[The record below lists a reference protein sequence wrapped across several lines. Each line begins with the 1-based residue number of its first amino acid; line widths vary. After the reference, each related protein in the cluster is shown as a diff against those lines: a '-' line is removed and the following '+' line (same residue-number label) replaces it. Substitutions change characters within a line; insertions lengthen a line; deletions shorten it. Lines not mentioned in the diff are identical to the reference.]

1 MINLLIDRVENVN
14 IFNFLD
20 SGNSPGSESH
30 IHAKMDGD
38 LIVEYVKEMEN
49 ISKVARSF
57 ANKATGMKPDILKDL
72 KSLGETF
79 FDQFFPQE
87 IATKLRTSQDRFLH
101 FHIDDGLKD
110 IPWDLLHD
118 GSSFLADKF
127 CIGKT
132 VKGSAK
138 KYKQE
143 EIKKIKMLII
153 ADPTEDLEW
162 AQKEGEALFNIL
174 KQKVPSS
181 LLELE
186 FIAGKQITKLKL
198 LSMIK
203 GKHIIHYAG
212 HLYFSNQPLENGW
225 LLSDGK
231 VLKAREISNSGFS
244 TNLVFSNSCQS
255 TKSTD
260 TSSPFIMNYFA
271 GAFLMSGIRTF
282 VGTNWEV
289 IDNEKTLDFTIRFYL
304 SLFSQKSV
312 GEALFLAK
320 EYARRNYEPWD
331 LTWANYTLHGVPNYT
346 LFQPKKENR
355 YKILKPISIKKH
367 YPTPIAFSYAKI
379 LELDPQKVDA
389 ITTAK
394 ILSDAFYSFSHFIG
408 FIVFSDFKHQSFG
421 NIVLTEEIFNDL
433 QKWWELIFQSMWNFK
448 KLEISMFLDTLMEVL
463 SLNREMIFKMIQWN
477 SQFQREMDSEYIQG
491 YIVTFQ
497 YYYENLLAELSE
509 LENCSLLYFP
519 ESGSHYFTF
528 DGYESS
534 THFLI
539 NSFDDQMK
547 NIIDYKNKFFLYH
560 KVKKQFLQLYGF
572 EIMQT
577 EGEQVQV
584 IPQKIGDFSAK

>member
-14 IFNFLD
+14 VFNFLD

-30 IHAKMDGD
+30 IHAKMDWD
-38 LIVEYVKEMEN
+38 LIVEYIKEMEN
-49 ISKVARSF
+49 ISKVSRSF
-57 ANKATGMKPDILKDL
+57 STKTTGEKPDILKDL

-87 IATKLRTSQDRFLH
+87 IANKLRTSQDKFLH

-118 GSSFLADKF
+118 GNSFLADKF

-138 KYKQE
+138 KSKNE

-153 ADPTEDLEW
+153 ADPNEDLEW
-162 AQKEGEALFNIL
+162 AQKEGEVLFQIL
-174 KQKVPSS
+174 KQKVPSNV
-181 LLELE
+181 LELE
-186 FIAGKQITKLKL
+186 FIAGRQITKLKL

-212 HLYFSNQPLENGW
+212 HLYFSKHPLENGW
-225 LLSDGK
+225 LLSDDK

-255 TKSTD
+255 TKATEVN
-260 TSSPFIMNYFA
+260 TPFIMNYFA
-271 GAFLMSGIRTF
+271 GAFLISGIKTF

-312 GEALFLAK
+312 GEALFLAR
-320 EYARRNYEPWD
+320 EFARRNYEPWD
-331 LTWANYTLHGVPNYT
+331 LTWANYTLHGAPDYT
-346 LFQPKKENR
+346 LFTSKKENR
-355 YKILKPISIKKH
+355 YRILKPISIKKH
-367 YPTPIAFSYAKI
+367 YPTPIAFTYAKI
-379 LELDPQKVDA
+379 LEFEPHKVDTNT
-389 ITTAK
+389 ISQTL
-394 ILSDAFYSFSHFIG
+394 IESFYSFSRFIG
-408 FIVFSDFKHQSFG
+408 FIVFSDYKRQSFG
-421 NIVLTEEIFNDL
+421 EITLNEEIFHNL

-463 SLNREMIFKMIQWN
+463 SVNREIIFKMIRWIH
-477 SQFQREMDSEYIQG
+477 QFQREMEPEHIQG
-491 YIVTFQ
+491 YVVTFQ

-509 LENCSLLYFP
+509 LENCSLMYFP
-519 ESGSHYFTF
+519 EAGNHYFTF
-528 DGYESS
+528 DGYEST

-539 NSFDDQMK
+539 NSFDDQTK
-547 NIIDYKNKFFLYH
+547 NIFDYKNKFFLYH
-560 KVKKQFLQLYGF
+560 KIKKQFLQLYGL
-572 EIMQT
+572 EIFQL
-577 EGEQVQV
+577 ENGLVQAL
-584 IPQKIGDFSAK
+584 PNKIGDFSQK